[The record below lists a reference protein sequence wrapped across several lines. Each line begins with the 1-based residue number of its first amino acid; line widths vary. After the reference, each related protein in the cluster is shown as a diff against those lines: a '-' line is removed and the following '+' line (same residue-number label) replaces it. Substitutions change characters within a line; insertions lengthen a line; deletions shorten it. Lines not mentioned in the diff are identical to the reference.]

1 MVAEPVEAL
10 WQPLVRIPPTALG
23 LSRVKQVSSLRDE
36 ATRPKKEPSKV
47 GKNLVVRDKKRKTNH
62 PSMLEFNST
71 GIKNAKN
78 TRGDVLADDSG
89 FSGVALCL
97 VRGQLAFF

>member
-1 MVAEPVEAL
+1 
-10 WQPLVRIPPTALG
+10 
-23 LSRVKQVSSLRDE
+23 
-36 ATRPKKEPSKV
+36 
-47 GKNLVVRDKKRKTNH
+47 
-62 PSMLEFNST
+62 MLEFNSI